1 MPGHTHLLSCL
12 DQLRQLVSPRA
23 GPAPLPNPHPREG
36 RWVGT
41 AWFHPCILSSS
52 KGPIGTWARPSCVEN
67 QPELDISWMWTRPTF
82 IHPQTRAWVP
92 PSEAQMEWEAGWRGA
107 PPSAG
112 GGGAPVTAL
121 GGQSIRW
128 CLCPPCSPAHAPP
141 AEMRFPPA
149 HFKGSMTS
157 FWAISPPCRLGS
169 LWGFGIRTVPI
180 PPGASASPVRPWVM
194 AYIYHG
200 DQNPGPSL
208 RSSHSWE
215 TELARCQSRKSKVTT
230 LSELLSEKHWWH
242 DST

>member
-1 MPGHTHLLSCL
+1 MLALPLSRTPIPERGAGWEQRGFTHASFHPAKAPSAPGPGHHAWRISQSPTLAGCRRGRPSSTPKPERGCRHQRQRWSGRRGGGGPHLL
-12 DQLRQLVSPRA
+12 Q
-23 GPAPLPNPHPREG
+23 
-36 RWVGT
+36 
-41 AWFHPCILSSS
+41 
-52 KGPIGTWARPSCVEN
+52 
-67 QPELDISWMWTRPTF
+67 
-82 IHPQTRAWVP
+82 
-92 PSEAQMEWEAGWRGA
+92 
-107 PPSAG
+107 G
-112 GGGAPVTAL
+112 GEGAPVTAL

-149 HFKGSMTS
+149 HFKGGMTS